1 MEQPEAPDSG
11 TGRAIRALLTTA
23 IATFVGAI
31 AFVDDLVIGPIVI
44 ALAAWLPA
52 LVTFA
57 VAAGAYSFVTL
68 WACEWMLRRWE
79 SWIAGNGSRLERRFE
94 KWRRGRLLK
103 YPVRWIE
110 RGSTFWF
117 ALASVILGT
126 VIVVAVARLSTGEP
140 VPRRRVVVSAVV
152 YGVWFAALYT
162 AIGFGIGGGVRDLL
176 G

>member
-1 MEQPEAPDSG
+1 MR
-11 TGRAIRALLTTA
+11 TLRHLLTTA
-23 IATFVGAI
+23 VATFVAAI

-52 LVTFA
+52 LLTFA
-57 VAAGAYSFVTL
+57 VAAGAYSFLTL

-79 SWIAGNGSRLERRFE
+79 QWIAGHGSRLERRFE
-94 KWRRGRLLK
+94 KWRQGRLLK

-110 RGSTFWF
+110 RGSTVGF

-126 VIVVAVARLSTGEP
+126 VIVTAVVRLSTGQS
-140 VPRRRVVVSAVV
+140 VPRRRLIISSIV

-162 AIGFGIGGGVRDLL
+162 AIGFGIGDGVVDLIR
-176 G
+176 